1 MQSIKVIPLA
11 CGYNLQKA
19 GQVMFHFI
27 DQLEWK
33 QATTKNKN
41 SEQLLL
47 FQKPQTTSDDN
58 FLFIFLLIF
67 WISA

>member
-1 MQSIKVIPLA
+1 
-11 CGYNLQKA
+11 
-19 GQVMFHFI
+19 MFHFI